1 MAKEIELTQGYKA
14 IVDDDMYDELIKYK
28 WCAHKMIRNGT
39 VYATRLERMHF
50 SVVGYPNKGMVVDHI
65 NGNGL
70 DNRRENLRIITNQ
83 NNIRC
88 QGINRN
94 NTSGYR
100 GVSWHKG
107 KQRWEAKIRVNGHR
121 LSLGRY
127 KTAEEAARAYDAVAR
142 EYFKEFAKPNFPD

>member
-14 IVDDDMYDELIKYK
+14 IVDDEVYEELSKYK
-28 WCAHKMIRNGT
+28 WCVHRMTRDGR

-50 SVVGYPNKGMVVDHI
+50 SVVGHPEPGFVVDHI

-70 DNRRENLRIITNQ
+70 DNRRENLRIITNKE
-83 NNIRC
+83 NIRC
-88 QGINRN
+88 QRINRN

-107 KQRWEAKIRVNGHR
+107 KQRWEARIRVNGKR
-121 LSLGRY
+121 LNLGRY
-127 KTAEEAARAYDAVAR
+127 KTAEEAAYAYDEAAKR
-142 EYFKEFAKPNFPD
+142 HFQEFARLNFPK